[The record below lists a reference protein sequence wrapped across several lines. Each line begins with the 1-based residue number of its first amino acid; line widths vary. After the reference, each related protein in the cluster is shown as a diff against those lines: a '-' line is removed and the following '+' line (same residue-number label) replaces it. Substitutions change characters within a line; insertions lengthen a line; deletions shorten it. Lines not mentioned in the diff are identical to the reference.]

1 VAAMPLDACSFRSR
15 RRALNKDFFLV
26 AILWAL
32 LTLVLELLIVP
43 WDLFPLAAAEE
54 AAVVDNAFKLL
65 MVLGAPVFAL
75 VVVTVLYSMLRFR
88 RRGEP
93 TEDGPAV
100 HGPRSVILAWL
111 AVTTGLTILMIITPG
126 ITGLRELRAHASEA
140 PDLLVQVQGGRWFW
154 KVTYPEYGVSSTKEL
169 VLPVGKRARFEV
181 SALDVLHSFWIPAFR
196 VKIDAVPGKITITQ
210 ATPDTLGSYDDDEHM
225 RIQCAELCGLGHS
238 VMRLP
243 VRVVTEDEF
252 KAWIAERSAK

>member
-1 VAAMPLDACSFRSR
+1 MAVRPWDTSNVCRR
-15 RRALNKDFFLV
+15 RRALSKDFLLV
-26 AILWAL
+26 AILWVL
-32 LTLVLELLIVP
+32 LSLVLELLIVP

-54 AAVVDNAFKLL
+54 AAIVDGAFKRL
-65 MVLGAPVFAL
+65 MALGAPVFAL

-88 RRGEP
+88 QRGEP
-93 TEDGPAV
+93 TEDGPAI
-100 HGPRSVILAWL
+100 HGPRSIILAWL

-140 PDLLVQVQGGRWFW
+140 PDLVVQAQGGRWFW
-154 KVTYPEYGVSSTKEL
+154 KVTYPEYGVSSIKEL
-169 VLPVGKRARFEV
+169 VLPIGKRARFEV
-181 SALDVLHSFWIPAFR
+181 SATDVLHSFWVPAFR
-196 VKIDAVPGKITITQ
+196 VKIDAVPGMITTTY
-210 ATPDTLGSYDDDEHM
+210 ATPDTLGSYDDDASM
-225 RIQCAELCGLGHS
+225 RVQCAELCGLGHS